1 MNDITY
7 AASRLAAH
15 RANDLARDVE
25 RRRLI
30 AERITDCVA
39 PPVREQPRVKF
50 PRLRLP
56 SFFGGRTIHP
66 AV

>member
-1 MNDITY
+1 MNDIVYT
-7 AASRLAAH
+7 ASRLAAH

-30 AERITDCVA
+30 AARTADCVA

-56 SFFGGRTIHP
+56 DIFGRRAVHP